1 VEDVAP
7 THVVITFPSAKTV
20 SASDFTIAGFT
31 VLSGSWSGV
40 VYTLVLS
47 VAVVYGNTLNVVY
60 KGKSYPVTNN
70 VITTSEY
77 LTVKAAMTTP
87 PSAADQ
93 VIQNKWVYDL
103 KQAGVWNK
111 AILLDNF
118 ACPDSQSSL
127 INWKSPGTFT
137 PSLYNTPAFNPYK
150 GFKGNSI
157 IKSNILTNFV
167 SSVNGAGIL
176 GQDNMTIITGISTD
190 IIENF
195 DDLSEGDKIFISN
208 LVETLSCMLNGG
220 LQLTLSIISNRYFSL
235 SREVA
240 GTLEINKN
248 LVSLSF
254 AKNSTGLSSTNI
266 RVCGSWN
273 NEANNKI
280 MPFSLIFTY
289 LTPTERQLVIEACDN
304 YLFNYNNHI
313 RRFQIG
319 VKLNTVLEGHS
330 FITSG
335 SYIEDALIGKT
346 NVVNNFAASVS
357 GSTVA
362 DIVSRGSAVDTHLI
376 AETSTYKNWLV
387 LWIGVND
394 IGETAGQ
401 GTITYNALKPYLQAR
416 SAAGW
421 KVAIFTMTPATA
433 GGDGAQ
439 FEIERGIFNGLL
451 RTDASLI
458 SNVYILDTDTLLD
471 LNDSTDT
478 LYYVDLMHLTALGAK
493 LAGTLFADKINILY
507 PDTRIPAIIPA
518 QNIITYSEEMD
529 NIVYNKVNITVDTNL
544 EYDLDGS
551 QTLDR
556 ITTSNVGHGLYDTIT
571 VTPST
576 VYRLSFD
583 VKRGTMTDLK
593 WCIRDQ
599 VHTTDILPTTSF
611 YSKTSGKVVRRLSL
625 EFSTL
630 TNSTSIRVYILRDS
644 GVTGTVFIGR
654 VQVEKNGSAYAK
666 TTNTNIP

>member
-1 VEDVAP
+1 
-7 THVVITFPSAKTV
+7 
-20 SASDFTIAGFT
+20 
-31 VLSGSWSGV
+31 
-40 VYTLVLS
+40 
-47 VAVVYGNTLNVVY
+47 
-60 KGKSYPVTNN
+60 
-70 VITTSEY
+70 
-77 LTVKAAMTTP
+77 
-87 PSAADQ
+87 
-93 VIQNKWVYDL
+93 
-103 KQAGVWNK
+103 
-111 AILLDNF
+111 
-118 ACPDSQSSL
+118 
-127 INWKSPGTFT
+127 
-137 PSLYNTPAFNPYK
+137 
-150 GFKGNSI
+150 
-157 IKSNILTNFV
+157 
-167 SSVNGAGIL
+167 
-176 GQDNMTIITGISTD
+176 
-190 IIENF
+190 
-195 DDLSEGDKIFISN
+195 
-208 LVETLSCMLNGG
+208 
-220 LQLTLSIISNRYFSL
+220 
-235 SREVA
+235 
-240 GTLEINKN
+240 
-248 LVSLSF
+248 
-254 AKNSTGLSSTNI
+254 
-266 RVCGSWN
+266 
-273 NEANNKI
+273 
-280 MPFSLIFTY
+280 
-289 LTPTERQLVIEACDN
+289 
-304 YLFNYNNHI
+304 
-313 RRFQIG
+313 
-319 VKLNTVLEGHS
+319 
-330 FITSG
+330 
-335 SYIEDALIGKT
+335 
-346 NVVNNFAASVS
+346 VNNFAASVS